1 MVEEK
6 NFNWTN
12 WAGNH
17 SCIAENYFEPETEAQ
32 IIEVIQFA
40 GKHQKKIRVVGS
52 GHSFSPIAISNEILV
67 SLKNYRKLVSVGK
80 DSISCQGGM
89 YLHELY
95 SVLKENKLSLSN
107 FGVINKQTVA
117 GALATGTHG
126 SSLWHKSLSAEIESL
141 RIITASG
148 EVLEINRDTVVRTGD
163 KELNL
168 WEAASISL
176 GMFGII
182 SEVTFRCEP
191 LFYLKSEESV
201 VEFDEFIDSMD
212 DYARRYEY
220 FKAWWFPHTNKVYLF
235 KTERIGEELYKEKDK
250 LERFTNEQ
258 KMRDLEID
266 ALTAPMFIKSNHDPS
281 LIPGINTY
289 CLDYFFTPRTRIGN
303 SFEILVHDE
312 TVPMVV
318 SEYGLS
324 VLDNN
329 HKKALTEFRDTLE
342 HSDQKIHFPVDL
354 RYTGAESSWLSP
366 SYNQDTF
373 YIGMCVR
380 EYREKEV
387 HSSMQL
393 FFDVMKKYNASPNW
407 GKLSDLSKTALEER
421 YPGMNDF
428 RQLRNSMDPNGVFQ
442 NEFIKNFFF
451 NLK

>member
-1 MVEEK
+1 MVNKK

-32 IIEVIQFA
+32 IIEVVQMA
-40 GKHQKKIRVVGS
+40 GRERKKIRVVGS

-67 SLKNYRKLVSVGK
+67 SLKNYRKLISVGK
-80 DSISCQGGM
+80 DSVRCQGGM

-95 SVLKENKLSLSN
+95 SVLKENKLSLPN

-126 SSLWHKSLSAEIESL
+126 SGLKHRSLSAEIEHL
-141 RIITASG
+141 RIITATG
-148 EVLEINRDTVVRTGD
+148 EVLEINRDT
-163 KELNL
+163 L
-168 WEAASISL
+168 WDAASISL

-182 SEVTFRCEP
+182 AEVTFRCEP
-191 LFYLKSEESV
+191 LFYLRSEESV
-201 VEFDEFIDSMD
+201 IEFDEFIEYMD

-235 KTERIGEELYKEKDK
+235 KAERINEEEYNEKDK
-250 LERFTNEQ
+250 LEKFSYEQ

-266 ALTAPMFIKSNHDPS
+266 ALTAPMFIKSHDDPS
-281 LIPGINTY
+281 LISAINKY
-289 CLDYFFTPRTRIGN
+289 CLNYFFTPRTRIGN

-318 SEYGLS
+318 SEYGLP
-324 VLDNN
+324 VLNNN
-329 HKKALTEFRDTLE
+329 HKKALKEFRDTLE
-342 HSDQKIHFPVDL
+342 HSEQKIHFPVDL

-366 SYNQDTF
+366 AYNQETF

-387 HSSMQL
+387 HPSMQL
-393 FFDVMKKYNASPNW
+393 FFDVMKKYDARPNW
-407 GKLSDLSKTALEER
+407 GKLSDLSKTVLEKI
-421 YPGMNDF
+421 YPRMNDF
-428 RQLRNSMDPNGVFQ
+428 RELRKNIDPDGLFL
-442 NEFIKNFFF
+442 NEFIKNVF
-451 NLK
+451 